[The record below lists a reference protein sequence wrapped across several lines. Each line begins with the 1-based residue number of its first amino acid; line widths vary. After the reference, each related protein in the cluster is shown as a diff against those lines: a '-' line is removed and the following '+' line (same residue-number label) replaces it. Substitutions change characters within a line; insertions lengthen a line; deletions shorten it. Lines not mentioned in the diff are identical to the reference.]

1 MSWEADESWNVGR
14 CLYSIL
20 IDFFAP
26 DAAREEFRFVGIIWT
41 CLRMSMWFY
50 FLILLLLFDFE
61 SKGKS
66 VLWKLLFPNFV
77 QVIFELRRI
86 KLDEK
91 ILERV
96 IFIIFNIHR
105 SKVLRIIS
113 NLESNSRRLKNRR
126 NNIETGRNNRAARYN
141 FNSGRCDPPY

>member
-1 MSWEADESWNVGR
+1 M
-14 CLYSIL
+14 
-20 IDFFAP
+20 
-26 DAAREEFRFVGIIWT
+26 
-41 CLRMSMWFY
+41 
-50 FLILLLLFDFE
+50 ILLLLFDFE
-61 SKGKS
+61 SKVKS
-66 VLWKLLFPNFV
+66 VLLFPNFV
-77 QVIFELRRI
+77 QIIIELRRI
-86 KLDEK
+86 KLDKK

-105 SKVLRIIS
+105 SKSHVLRIIS